1 MRQLM
6 LAALHSG
13 AGKTVVTCA
22 LLTVL
27 RRRGM
32 QVRAFKCGPDYIDPM
47 FHSRVLGVPS
57 RNIDLFLQGKA
68 GVRAAFK
75 AADGD
80 IAIVEGAMGFY
91 DGVAGTEI
99 ASAWAVAEAADI
111 PVVLVLRPQGAALTL
126 AAQLCG
132 IQQFRPRSHI
142 AGVLLNDCKA
152 SLSEYLS
159 PILQRETGLPVLGY
173 LPHCAE
179 AELPSRHL
187 GLWTPEEISNL
198 RERNETLAT
207 RMEES
212 VDIQTLL
219 SLANGAPRDTNLSSV
234 SAVVPRCRIAVARDE
249 AFCFYYEDNLD
260 ALRMNGAELV
270 FFSPMRD
277 AALPVNCGGVY
288 LGGGY
293 PELYLPEL
301 SANERMRTELCLA
314 VLRGMPTVA
323 ECGGFL
329 YLQSAMRAEDG
340 RRWEMVGVFPGE
352 GFPTGGLRRFGYLTL
367 TAETDSLLFK
377 KGECCP
383 AHEFHYWDCNAN
395 GKDFSA
401 KKWNGSPWRC
411 GFAGPKLYAAF
422 SHLHFGGGLPLA
434 RRFVDAAAEY
444 AARGVRKGCCA
455 T

>member
-1 MRQLM
+1 
-6 LAALHSG
+6 
-13 AGKTVVTCA
+13 
-22 LLTVL
+22 
-27 RRRGM
+27 
-32 QVRAFKCGPDYIDPM
+32 
-47 FHSRVLGVPS
+47 
-57 RNIDLFLQGKA
+57 
-68 GVRAAFK
+68 
-75 AADGD
+75 
-80 IAIVEGAMGFY
+80 
-91 DGVAGTEI
+91 
-99 ASAWAVAEAADI
+99 
-111 PVVLVLRPQGAALTL
+111 
-126 AAQLCG
+126 
-132 IQQFRPRSHI
+132 
-142 AGVLLNDCKA
+142 
-152 SLSEYLS
+152 
-159 PILQRETGLPVLGY
+159 
-173 LPHCAE
+173 
-179 AELPSRHL
+179 
-187 GLWTPEEISNL
+187 
-198 RERNETLAT
+198 
-207 RMEES
+207 
-212 VDIQTLL
+212 
-219 SLANGAPRDTNLSSV
+219 
-234 SAVVPRCRIAVARDE
+234 
-249 AFCFYYEDNLD
+249 
-260 ALRMNGAELV
+260 
-270 FFSPMRD
+270 MRD

>member
-1 MRQLM
+1 M
-6 LAALHSG
+6 
-13 AGKTVVTCA
+13 C
-22 LLTVL
+22 
-27 RRRGM
+27 
-32 QVRAFKCGPDYIDPM
+32 I
-47 FHSRVLGVPS
+47 
-57 RNIDLFLQGKA
+57 
-68 GVRAAFK
+68 
-75 AADGD
+75 
-80 IAIVEGAMGFY
+80 
-91 DGVAGTEI
+91 
-99 ASAWAVAEAADI
+99 
-111 PVVLVLRPQGAALTL
+111 
-126 AAQLCG
+126 
-132 IQQFRPRSHI
+132 
-142 AGVLLNDCKA
+142 
-152 SLSEYLS
+152 
-159 PILQRETGLPVLGY
+159 
-173 LPHCAE
+173 
-179 AELPSRHL
+179 
-187 GLWTPEEISNL
+187 
-198 RERNETLAT
+198 
-207 RMEES
+207 
-212 VDIQTLL
+212 
-219 SLANGAPRDTNLSSV
+219 RD
-234 SAVVPRCRIAVARDE
+234 RDE

-411 GFAGPKLYAAF
+411 GFAEMCIRDRSISARLLAGGTVTLRTLWPVLGNPPSGVVVAQADGEYDFALTIKRKGRDVLRIVPRIAVLGVGCKEGTSREAIEEAF
-422 SHLHFGGGLPLA
+422 SALLA
-434 RRFVDAAAEY
+434 KSSLYEQAVY
-444 AARGVRKGCCA
+444 KVCSLSLIHI
-455 T
+455 

>member
-1 MRQLM
+1 M

-152 SLSEYLS
+152 SLAEYLS

-198 RERNETLAT
+198 RERNETLAM

-277 AALPVNCGGVY
+277 AALPVEDTWVEDIRNCIFRNCLPTRGCVPNFAWLYCAGCPRWLNVEGSSICNRQCVPRTGAAGKWLAYSQERDFLLEDSGV
-288 LGGGY
+288 
-293 PELYLPEL
+293 
-301 SANERMRTELCLA
+301 SDT
-314 VLRGMPTVA
+314 
-323 ECGGFL
+323 
-329 YLQSAMRAEDG
+329 
-340 RRWEMVGVFPGE
+340 
-352 GFPTGGLRRFGYLTL
+352 
-367 TAETDSLLFK
+367 
-377 KGECCP
+377 
-383 AHEFHYWDCNAN
+383 
-395 GKDFSA
+395 
-401 KKWNGSPWRC
+401 
-411 GFAGPKLYAAF
+411 
-422 SHLHFGGGLPLA
+422 
-434 RRFVDAAAEY
+434 
-444 AARGVRKGCCA
+444 
-455 T
+455 